1 MNNKT
6 MIKLRKDFTKNWS
19 LYLIV
24 LPVIAYY
31 ICFCY
36 KPMYGAL
43 IAFFNYKPN
52 RGVWAS
58 DWVGL
63 KYFIAFFK
71 NPNFLKYIRNTL
83 NISVTSL
90 CINFPLPIILALLLN
105 EVKNATFKRITQTF
119 TYVPHF
125 ISLIII
131 CGMIKTFTYH
141 DGLINDIVV
150 LFGGE
155 RVSMLQEG
163 EYFVPLYVLSGTWSG
178 IGWSSIIYLSA
189 LSGVDQQL
197 YEAATIDGAGK
208 WKQTLHVTLP
218 GILPVI
224 VIQLILAIGGLMSVG
239 YEKIINLYNESI
251 YDVAEVIST
260 YVYRQGLQGKQW
272 GSSTA
277 IGLFNSVINCGM
289 VVAANKISK
298 KVAGSALW

>member
-1 MNNKT
+1 M
-6 MIKLRKDFTKNWS
+6 RKNWS

-24 LPVIAYY
+24 LPVIAFY
-31 ICFCY
+31 ICFAY

-63 KYFIAFFK
+63 KYFIKFFT
-71 NPNFLKYIRNTL
+71 NPNFFRYLSNTL
-83 NISVTSL
+83 TISVTSL
-90 CINFPLPIILALLLN
+90 IINFPLPIILALLLN
-105 EVKNATFKRITQTF
+105 EVKSMTFKKLTQTF

-125 ISLIII
+125 ISLVII
-131 CGMIKTFTYH
+131 CGMVRSFVLH

-150 LFGGE
+150 MFGGE
-155 RVSMLQEG
+155 RVSMLQEDA
-163 EYFVPLYVLSGTWSG
+163 YFVPLYVLSGTWAS

-208 WKQTLHVTLP
+208 WKQTIHVTLP

-239 YEKIINLYNESI
+239 YEKIINLQNESI
-251 YDVAEVIST
+251 YEVSEVIST
-260 YVYRQGLQGKQW
+260 YVYRLGLQEKQW
-272 GSSTA
+272 ASSTA
-277 IGLFNSVINCGM
+277 VGLFNSVINTIL
-289 VVAANKISK
+289 VVGANKVSK